1 MAIVVQFPRMPH
13 HPEQRRSPDRRTGS
27 RGGRRDDDRPGFAPL
42 VLVADDDADSSL
54 RCEAILA
61 KLRFAV
67 APARGLQEATRIM
80 GALRPDVVVARLSDI
95 DALRLA
101 TPSDVPI
108 IALTDDMLAPEALI
122 NEIRRVLRGRS
133 PR

>member
-1 MAIVVQFPRMPH
+1 MAIVVPFPRMPH
-13 HPEQRRSPDRRTGS
+13 HPEQRRGPDRRTSS
-27 RGGRRDDDRPGFAPL
+27 RGGRRDEDRQGFAPL
-42 VLVADDDADSSL
+42 VLVADDDPDSSL

-67 APARGLQEATRIM
+67 APAQGLQEATRIM
-80 GALRPDVVVARLSDI
+80 GALRPDVVVARLADI

-101 TPSDVPI
+101 TPSDVPL
-108 IALTDDMLAPEALI
+108 IALTDDLLEPEALI
-122 NEIRRVLRGRS
+122 NEIRRVLRGRL

>member
-1 MAIVVQFPRMPH
+1 MAIVVPFPRMPN
-13 HPEQRRSPDRRTGS
+13 HPEQRRGKDRRISS
-27 RGGRRDDDRPGFAPL
+27 RGGRRDEDRPGFAPL

-67 APARGLQEATRIM
+67 APAQGLQEATRIM
-80 GALRPDVVVARLSDI
+80 GALRPDVVVARMADI
-95 DALRLA
+95 DGLRLA
-101 TPSDVPI
+101 TPSDVPL
-108 IALTDDMLAPEALI
+108 IALTDDLLEPEALI
-122 NEIRRVLRGRS
+122 NEIRRVLRGRL

>member
-1 MAIVVQFPRMPH
+1 MAIVVPFPRMPN
-13 HPEQRRSPDRRTGS
+13 HPEQRRGQDRRTSS
-27 RGGRRDDDRPGFAPL
+27 RGGRRDEDRPGFAPL

-67 APARGLQEATRIM
+67 APAQGLQEATRIM
-80 GALRPDVVVARLSDI
+80 GALRPDVVVARMADI

-101 TPSDVPI
+101 TPSDVPL
-108 IALTDDMLAPEALI
+108 IALTDDLLEPEALI
-122 NEIRRVLRGRS
+122 IEIRRVLRGRL